1 MLCYFPGCQRPADH
15 THITK
20 GASCKRHSQGY
31 HDPLIKP
38 FLIWLTG
45 MGLLAVL
52 GGIGAVLSFSHLAGR

>member
-31 HDPLIKP
+31 HDPAIKP
-38 FLIWLTG
+38 FVLWLVS
-45 MGLLAVL
+45 MCCLAIFALVAGLL
-52 GGIGAVLSFSHLAGR
+52 SSAGR